1 MNESKILTEYVFK
14 TQYSD
19 LPKEA
24 VDVTKMAIL
33 DAIGVTLGAGTLGEG
48 CRAFV
53 NLAKAGGG
61 KKESTIIGFNAKV
74 PSYMAAF
81 ANGAMAHALDF
92 EDAHEGALVH
102 SNAAAVPAALA
113 VAEALGNVSGKELIT
128 AVTLGSDIVC
138 RLGLAFNKNPLDLG
152 WYIPSILGA
161 FGATT
166 AAAKILR
173 LTTEQIL
180 DAFSLCLCQ
189 ATCSAEIINSPHSII
204 RSIRDS
210 FASKA
215 GVLSA
220 ILAKEDIRGFDFP
233 FEGKAGLYSFYS
245 SGDFNSELLL
255 KDIGKEYE
263 SAKISF
269 KPWPSCR
276 GTHSYIEAT
285 LKIAKEADIGPDDV
299 ASIELLV
306 GEQSINRKLCEP
318 LERKRHPKTA
328 IDAKFSIPFTVASA
342 LVQGDIT
349 LNSFSPHTLTD
360 NRVSST
366 ANKINFTT
374 DNRDWK
380 KSIAGTVSMT
390 LKDGRSISKTI
401 NAVYGSPENPIS
413 RESLIEKFYSCAS
426 YSNKKIPKAELKRLT
441 DMILNLE
448 SLDDITNLTEFL

>member
-19 LPKEA
+19 LPGEA

-33 DAIGVTLGAGTLGEG
+33 DAIGVTLGAGTIGEG
-48 CRAFV
+48 CKTFID
-53 NLAKAGGG
+53 LAVAGGG
-61 KKESTIIGFNAKV
+61 KKESTIIGFGTKV

-81 ANGAMAHALDF
+81 ANGALAHALDF

-113 VAEALGNVSGKELIT
+113 LAEAVGNVSGKDLIT

-166 AAAKILR
+166 AAAKVLS
-173 LTTEQIL
+173 LNTTQIL

-189 ATCSAEIINSPHSII
+189 ATCSAEIINSPQSII

-210 FASKA
+210 FAAKA

-220 ILAKEDIRGFDFP
+220 LLAKDGIRGFDFP
-233 FEGKAGLYSFYS
+233 FEGKAGLYHFYS
-245 SGDFNSELLL
+245 QDDFNRELLL
-255 KDIGKEYE
+255 KDFGKVYE

-285 LKIAKEADIGPDDV
+285 LELAEETNAGPDDV
-299 ASIELLV
+299 DSIEIQV
-306 GEQSINRKLCEP
+306 GEKSLNRKLCEP
-318 LERKRHPKTA
+318 LDRKRHPKTA

-342 LVQGDIT
+342 LVHGEIT
-349 LNSFSPHTLTD
+349 LNSFNTQALD
-360 NRVSST
+360 DAQVSAT
-366 ANKINFTT
+366 ADKISYVT

-380 KSIAGTVSMT
+380 ESIAGSVSMKLKNGGTVSKT
-390 LKDGRSISKTI
+390 VKD
-401 NAVYGSPENPIS
+401 VYGSPENPIS
-413 RESLIEKFYSCAS
+413 RESLIDKFLNCAS
-426 YSNKKIPKAELKRLT
+426 YAAKIIPKKTLNKIADT
-441 DMILNLE
+441 ILNLE
-448 SLDDITNLTEFL
+448 KLADIRTLTKNL